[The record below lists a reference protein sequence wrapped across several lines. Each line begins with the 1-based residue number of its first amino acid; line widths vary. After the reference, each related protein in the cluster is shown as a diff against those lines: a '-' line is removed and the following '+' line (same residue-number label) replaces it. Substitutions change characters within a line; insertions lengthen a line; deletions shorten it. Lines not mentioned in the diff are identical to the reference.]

1 MSDHFFKQPYLK
13 LGRLRHLFTFL
24 LLKVSPK
31 VIFLIVFGF
40 TIFWATFLPSL
51 KFNYNIENFFSSE
64 DKEVAFYYAH
74 RDTFEN
80 ENDFVLVGLK
90 NHHGIFK
97 KDFLEKTDS
106 LSKEL
111 NRINR
116 IDKVVSPSNLSEAIK
131 TPFGGIKIPIVHINE
146 PETYRS
152 DKKKIYESDLYV
164 NSFFSPDTLSISIL
178 IRKESNLPREVND
191 SLLFAINNLVNAFD
205 FDEFHIAGRI
215 QTQHYYVSNMKNQM
229 GTFAL
234 LAIILFLISLFIIF
248 RNVRYVILS
257 FITVVVS
264 LIWIFGIIG
273 WLGISIDLM
282 LTLLPALVFIIS
294 TSSSI
299 HLITRFKNEYL
310 INVSKQD
317 ALKKAVQET
326 GIPNFLNAL
335 TTAIGFGSLI
345 FIPVVPIQQFGLL
358 VALGIIL
365 SFLVH
370 LFLIPAALRFM
381 PLKARIYH
389 SDSVK
394 KGEHI
399 FLFPLKRPAITIGI
413 STTIIVISIVSALMI
428 QINNHFLDDLHP
440 KSSIKKDLDF
450 FDDNFSGIR
459 PFEMNIQSKDSS
471 SILSYAALME
481 LDTIEHYLKSNYE
494 AGFLFSP
501 LTIIKSINKSIHGGN
516 KEQYRLPNSQ
526 QELDEIIELANKKRI
541 WKRFLPVI
549 NNDFSVGRITGRT
562 KDVGSLTFGK
572 RNENLEQFLKKNTKQ
587 LHIKITGAAHLMDNA
602 NKQIASNLAKGMLI
616 AILVATLIIGFFT
629 TSWKLALLSL
639 LPNLL
644 PLLMVLGFMG
654 AVGIPL
660 KVSTSLIFTIV
671 YGIAVDDTIHF
682 LNSYRLNK
690 RKYNNHQNA
699 IRGTLAAMWKPMLY
713 TSAVLLSGFMIFTLS
728 EFSSIT
734 LLGYLVSGSLI
745 VALLADLILLP
756 ILLNHKDINV

>member
-1 MSDHFFKQPYLK
+1 MNDRFFKKPYLK
-13 LGRLRHLFTFL
+13 LGSLRHLVSFL
-24 LLKVSPK
+24 LLKVPPK
-31 VIFLIVFGF
+31 VIFLIVFGL

-51 KFNYNIENFFSSE
+51 KFNYNIENFFFSE
-64 DKEVAFYYAH
+64 DNEVAFYYAH

-90 NHHGIFK
+90 NHKGIFQ

-106 LSKEL
+106 LTKEL
-111 NRINR
+111 KR
-116 IDKVVSPSNLSEAIK
+116 IDRIKKVISPTNLSEAIK

-146 PETYRS
+146 PETYLT
-152 DKKKIYESDLYV
+152 DKNKIYESDLYV
-164 NSFFSPDTLSISIL
+164 NSFFSADTLAVSL
-178 IRKESNLPREVND
+178 LLRKESNLPREVND
-191 SLLFAINNLVNAFD
+191 SLLFAINDLVNAFG

-257 FITVVVS
+257 FVTVVVS

-273 WLGISIDLM
+273 WLDISIDLM
-282 LTLLPALVFIIS
+282 LTLLPALVLIIS

-317 ALKKAVQET
+317 AIKKAVQET
-326 GIPNFLNAL
+326 AIPNFLNAL

-345 FIPVVPIQQFGLL
+345 LIPVAPIQQFGLL
-358 VALGIIL
+358 VALGLIL

-381 PLKARIYH
+381 PLKAKVYH
-389 SDSVK
+389 ADSVK
-394 KGEHI
+394 KGDHI
-399 FLFPLKRPAITIGI
+399 FLFPLKRPIITIGI
-413 STTIIVISIVSALMI
+413 STSIIVISIVSAFMI

-440 KSSIKKDLDF
+440 ESSIKRDLDF

-459 PFEMNIQSKDSS
+459 PFEINIQAKDSS
-471 SILSYAALME
+471 SILSYAALLE

-526 QELDEIIELANKKRI
+526 QELDEIIKLANKRRL

-549 NNDFSVGRITGRT
+549 NSDFSVGRITGRT

-572 RNENLEQFLKKNTKQ
+572 RNKKLEQFLKENTKH
-587 LHIKITGAAHLMDNA
+587 LKITITGAAHLIDNA
-602 NKQIASNLAKGMLI
+602 NEQIASNLAKGMLI

-629 TSWKLALLSL
+629 ASWKLALLSL
-639 LPNLL
+639 IPNLF
-644 PLLMVLGFMG
+644 PLLLVLGFMG
-654 AVGIPL
+654 VVGIPL

-699 IRGTLAAMWKPMLY
+699 IEGTLAVMWKPMLY
-713 TSAVLLSGFMIFTLS
+713 TSLVLFSGFMIFTLS
-728 EFSSIT
+728 EFSSIS
-734 LLGYLVSGSLI
+734 LLGYLVSASMVI
-745 VALLADLILLP
+745 ALLADLILLP
-756 ILLNHKDINV
+756 ALLKFLIKS